1 MSDVPH
7 DGGSP
12 VVRNVLMVAGVVYLI
27 GTVIFMV
34 MAQGRINDLEKKQAA
49 AQAELAKKMTDS
61 NAQMKASTQRAGRP
75 RRNEP
80 QRTEQEGPG
89 TSGQRA

>member
-12 VVRNVLMVAGVVYLI
+12 VVRNVLMVVAVVYLI

-34 MAQGRINDLEKKQAA
+34 QAQGRINDLEKKQAA
-49 AQAELAKKMTDS
+49 GQAELGEKDDRFQCPDKGV
-61 NAQMKASTQRAGRP
+61 TQCAGRP

-80 QRTEQEGPG
+80 
-89 TSGQRA
+89 

>member
-12 VVRNVLMVAGVVYLI
+12 VVRNVLMVVAVVYLI

-34 MAQGRINDLEKKQAA
+34 QALQGNGERIQAPGLSGFIN
-49 AQAELAKKMTDS
+49 QYVDQLANSVK
-61 NAQMKASTQRAGRP
+61 
-75 RRNEP
+75 
-80 QRTEQEGPG
+80 
-89 TSGQRA
+89 